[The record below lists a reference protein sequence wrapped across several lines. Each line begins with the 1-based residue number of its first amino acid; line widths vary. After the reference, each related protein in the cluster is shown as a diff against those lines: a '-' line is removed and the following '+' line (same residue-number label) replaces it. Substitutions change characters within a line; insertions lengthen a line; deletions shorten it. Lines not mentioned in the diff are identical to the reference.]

1 MIFIT
6 VHDGNHVVG
15 GTKAGCD
22 FLQNVGS
29 FIPYSFMGY
38 LPSQS
43 SHSGNQLIYLII
55 MKECT
60 YMY

>member
-6 VHDGNHVVG
+6 IHDGNHVVG

-38 LPSQS
+38 LSSQS
-43 SHSGNQLIYLII
+43 SHSGKQLNNITLALV
-55 MKECT
+55 KECS
-60 YMY
+60 